1 MIFWKFLI
9 ILILGLLLSAAVPFL
24 LLAFAS
30 SAGYV
35 TYANNAEHS
44 VQEISPIIA
53 AAPDITKVA
62 IPSYCEY
69 LILDEDYNVL
79 YTNMDTTE
87 QEKALEFAKTGEN
100 SDPTSRTQY
109 QFIPRETE
117 YCVLKY
123 YVGSQYKNDWMQ
135 KHLPAPEILLLL
147 LIGVNCIAVCVCL
160 TIRYSRKLKIQ
171 LSPLIMATEQIQ
183 KQNLDFEVESSE
195 ISEYNAVLNSISE
208 MKDSLKLSLEQQ
220 WKAEQSQREQIA
232 ALAHDVKTPLT
243 VIQGN
248 IDLMNETELDDEQ
261 RLYAGYI
268 TESSEQIQ
276 VYIKTL
282 IDISRTV
289 TGYQLQVEKID
300 IADYMEQIEA
310 QASALCVTKEIRL
323 NMETETDMGCFEADK
338 LLLERAIMNVIHNA
352 LDYSP
357 QGGNLYVTAQ
367 KADGFLKIS
376 VTDEGDGFTPETLYH
391 AKEQFFMGNRSR
403 NSNLH
408 FGLGLYI
415 TNTIVTQHNGQLKL
429 ENSPET
435 KGGQVTIK
443 IPY

>member
-323 NMETETDMGCFEADK
+323 SMETDMGCFEADK

-352 LDYSP
+352 LDHSP

-376 VTDEGDGFTPETLYH
+376 VTDEGDGFTPETLHH

-403 NSNLH
+403 NLNLH

-415 TNTIVTQHNGQLKL
+415 TNTIFAQHNGQLIL
-429 ENSPET
+429 ENSSET

>member
-1 MIFWKFLI
+1 MGRIKRTSLQMIFWKFLI
-9 ILILGLLLSAAVPFL
+9 ILIFGLLLSAAVPFL

-87 QEKALEFAKTGEN
+87 QDKALEFAKTGEN

-147 LIGVNCIAVCVCL
+147 LIGINCIAVCVCL

-323 NMETETDMGCFEADK
+323 SMETDMGCFIGIFKSKFPVVLLYNAVCDIKPHAKVHIRASAVVAHKK
-338 LLLERAIMNVIHNA
+338 LLPCMAQILIRKTSSLVCYN
-352 LDYSP
+352 
-357 QGGNLYVTAQ
+357 NLQ
-367 KADGFLKIS
+367 K
-376 VTDEGDGFTPETLYH
+376 V
-391 AKEQFFMGNRSR
+391 FFPLRFHIYCSSLRGV
-403 NSNLH
+403 
-408 FGLGLYI
+408 F
-415 TNTIVTQHNGQLKL
+415 
-429 ENSPET
+429 
-435 KGGQVTIK
+435 
-443 IPY
+443 

>member
-147 LIGVNCIAVCVCL
+147 LIGGNCIAVCVCL

-232 ALAHDVKTPLT
+232 ALAHDLKTPLT
-243 VIQGN
+243 VIQ
-248 IDLMNETELDDEQ
+248 D
-261 RLYAGYI
+261 R
-268 TESSEQIQ
+268 
-276 VYIKTL
+276 K
-282 IDISRTV
+282 
-289 TGYQLQVEKID
+289 
-300 IADYMEQIEA
+300 
-310 QASALCVTKEIRL
+310 
-323 NMETETDMGCFEADK
+323 
-338 LLLERAIMNVIHNA
+338 
-352 LDYSP
+352 
-357 QGGNLYVTAQ
+357 
-367 KADGFLKIS
+367 S
-376 VTDEGDGFTPETLYH
+376 V
-391 AKEQFFMGNRSR
+391 
-403 NSNLH
+403 
-408 FGLGLYI
+408 
-415 TNTIVTQHNGQLKL
+415 V
-429 ENSPET
+429 
-435 KGGQVTIK
+435 
-443 IPY
+443 

>member
-147 LIGVNCIAVCVCL
+147 LIGGNCIAVCVCL

-232 ALAHDVKTPLT
+232 AFAHDLKTPLT

-248 IDLMNETELDDEQ
+248 IDLMNETKLDDEQ

-310 QASALCVTKEIRL
+310 QASALCVT
-323 NMETETDMGCFEADK
+323 
-338 LLLERAIMNVIHNA
+338 
-352 LDYSP
+352 
-357 QGGNLYVTAQ
+357 
-367 KADGFLKIS
+367 
-376 VTDEGDGFTPETLYH
+376 DEGAGFTNEDLRH
-391 AKEQFFMGNRSR
+391 AREQFFMGDHSRS
-403 NSNLH
+403 SNMH
-408 FGLGLYI
+408 FGMGLYI
-415 TNTIVTQHNGQLKL
+415 TNSIVKQHNGELTLK
-429 ENSPET
+429 NSDKT
-435 KGGQVTIK
+435 GGAEVTIK